1 MLLRL
6 WEGRADSK
14 GPSVDSDSHFGPS
27 VRPRSISQNS
37 AGPASCLFL
46 PHHRQTGQGTDHGK
60 KPLDPQRLE
69 LPLPP
74 LAQTQ
79 IFGSVVGLGRSR
91 PQLHQHREGT
101 GEKRMGR
108 EPETGTPLSTHTST
122 CFPMLRH

>member
-1 MLLRL
+1 MQLRL

-14 GPSVDSDSHFGPS
+14 GSSEIGFRFSLWSQHKTQEYLPELCWSNLLPLSSD
-27 VRPRSISQNS
+27 
-37 AGPASCLFL
+37 
-46 PHHRQTGQGTDHGK
+46 RQDRGQTTVK
-60 KPLDPQRLE
+60 KQLDPQRLE

-79 IFGSVVGLGRSR
+79 VFGSVVGLGRSR